1 MKVGLFVTLEWETAG
16 EDGIHLRNILDQ
28 VKVAKQ
34 AGFSSL
40 WLPQHFVSGP
50 AIRQLASSPMLG
62 LLAAHAEGLT
72 LGTGVLLLPL
82 LNPVLLAEE
91 AATLDH
97 LTGGNFILGV
107 GLGYRE
113 PEFQAFGIE
122 RRSRVPRFREY
133 IEVMRQLWSQERVSF
148 HGKYLH
154 FDDIGLSLRPKNP
167 AGIPIWVGSAV
178 DEGVKRAAEIGDSWI
193 SAGAMGRA
201 ELQRWWTIFHGTRVA
216 LGKPLDYPRQVAREC
231 FCGPDM
237 RTANALVAG
246 PLAAKY
252 SRYATNGWGSF
263 DPASGPAAFAEFA
276 KDRFVIGDEAFVR
289 DELQR
294 YRDELGATE
303 FRFRMAWPGLP
314 QSEVLA
320 SIQRVG
326 RIAADL

>member
-1 MKVGLFVTLEWETAG
+1 MKIGLFVTLEWEAAND
-16 EDGIHLRNILDQ
+16 DGRHLPNVLEQ
-28 VKVAKQ
+28 VSVAKE

-40 WLPQHFVSGP
+40 WLPQHFVAGP
-50 AIRQLASSPMLG
+50 NMRQLATSPMLG
-62 LLAAHAEGLT
+62 LLAARAEGMT
-72 LGTGVLLLPL
+72 LGTGVLLLPM

-107 GLGYRE
+107 GLGYRAE
-113 PEFQAFGIE
+113 EFQAFGVE

-133 IEVMRQLWSQERVSF
+133 IEVMRQLWTHERVSF

-154 FDDIGLSLRPKNP
+154 FDDISLSLRPKNP

-178 DEGVKRAAEIGDSWI
+178 DDGVKRAAEIGDSWI
-193 SAGAMGRA
+193 CAGAMSRSD
-201 ELQRWWTIFHGTRVA
+201 LHRWWTMFHDTRIE
-216 LGKPLDYPRQVAREC
+216 LGKSPNYTRQVAREC

-237 RTANALVAG
+237 ATAIALAAK

-252 SRYATNGWGSF
+252 ARYAANGWGEF
-263 DPASGPAAFAEFA
+263 DPAAGANAFAAFAQ
-276 KDRFVIGDEAFVR
+276 DRFVVGDETFVR

-303 FRFRMAWPGLP
+303 FRFRMAWPGVP
-314 QSEVLA
+314 QHEVLA
-320 SIQRVG
+320 SIRRLG